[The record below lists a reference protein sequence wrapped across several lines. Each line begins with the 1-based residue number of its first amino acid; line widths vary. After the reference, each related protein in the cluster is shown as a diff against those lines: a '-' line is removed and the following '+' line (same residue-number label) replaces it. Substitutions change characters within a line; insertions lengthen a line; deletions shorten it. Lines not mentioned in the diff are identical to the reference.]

1 MSMLILPS
9 FCCGVL
15 MPGTHS
21 SHLPRGGLSGELA
34 RNVSG
39 FPFFPSFLLS
49 PFPLCPGSFRFGAG
63 FPGNA
68 LWNLFL
74 CLCLCPMSLRWCSK
88 EFVALRDFKGQAGV
102 LGGQEAYM
110 LFTHEAAWPQATP
123 PPARMNVHHLLALG
137 QSRSSHRAWRGQPY
151 QPGSPKNTIYISPHL
166 QRTSTATPGL
176 NNWEL

>member
-1 MSMLILPS
+1 MLILPS

-74 CLCLCPMSLRWCSK
+74 CLRLCPMSLRWCSK